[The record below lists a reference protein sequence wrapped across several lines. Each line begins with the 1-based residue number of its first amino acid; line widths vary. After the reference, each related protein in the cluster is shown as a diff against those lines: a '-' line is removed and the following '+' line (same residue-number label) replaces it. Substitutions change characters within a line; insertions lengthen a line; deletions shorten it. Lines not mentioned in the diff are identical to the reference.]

1 MTGFKRA
8 DLIKVKNDMEI
19 IQKELN
25 ELKEK
30 FSIDELGTLF
40 NEMIVILGNYCRH
53 DCKELTCNECR
64 IGKLMNIIETKIAEL
79 RRIKALELEYLRL
92 FNEYAEYVI
101 EEVENDLKELEQEV
115 LTDE

>member
-1 MTGFKRA
+1 MSGFKRA

-30 FSIDELGTLF
+30 FSIDELRKLF

-53 DCKELTCNECR
+53 DCKELTCNECK

-92 FNEYAEYVI
+92 FNEYTEYVI
-101 EEVENDLKELEQEV
+101 KKVENDLKELEQEV
-115 LTDE
+115 LSDK